1 MIKYINTEPFVK
13 RMLYLMFLFFLLTG
27 VSSIGIQNY
36 QLNMLHKQQIK
47 SIQALTGR
55 LASVYPEGETDIVRA
70 IFNSSLEDEKVGES
84 ILEKYGYDSDTKIS
98 QDTLF
103 REHYNRIMVV
113 NLSVLGFIAL
123 VIGLIF
129 ILAMGLFIKRL
140 EKLSS
145 VAEYIAED
153 ILPDNNISEGIISRI
168 NDKLYD
174 VSKALKVKLHKLDA
188 EKENLTSLVTDIS
201 HQLKTPL
208 ASIRLY
214 NSLLSEED
222 LSREDKSD
230 FLKRSETD
238 INKLEWLVG
247 SLVKVSR
254 LEVGMIEVKLEK
266 QNLKGT
272 LVDAINGIYAKALK
286 KNMEIDMVNVVD
298 CYAYYD
304 PKWTKE
310 AIFNVLENAVK
321 YTHINGM
328 IKVTMVELTS
338 YIRIDIEDN
347 GISIPKEE
355 FNNIFKRFYRG
366 KQEEVKNIEGS
377 GVGLYLTRK
386 ILEEQG
392 ACITVESTLG
402 KGTRF
407 SLFLQKC
414 KEV

>member
-1 MIKYINTEPFVK
+1 MIKYINSEPFIK
-13 RMLYLMFLFFLLTG
+13 RVLYIMFLIFLLTG
-27 VSSIGIQNY
+27 VSSIAIQNY

-47 SIQALTGR
+47 SIQTLTGR
-55 LASVYPEGETDIVRA
+55 LVSVYPEGETDIVRA
-70 IFNSSLEDEKVGES
+70 IFNSSSEDEKVGES
-84 ILEKYGYDSDTKIS
+84 ILKKYGYDSDTKIS

-103 REHYNRIMVV
+103 REHYNKIMVV
-113 NLSVLGFIAL
+113 NLSVLGLIAL

-140 EKLSS
+140 EKLSL

-222 LSREDKSD
+222 LLTEDKSD
-230 FLKRSETD
+230 FLKRSEAD

-254 LEVGMIEVKLEK
+254 LEVGMVEVKLEK
-266 QNLKGT
+266 QNVKET
-272 LVDAINGIYAKALK
+272 LVDAVNGIYAKALK
-286 KNMEIDMVNVVD
+286 KNMEIDMVNIVD

-321 YTHINGM
+321 YTHTNGM
-328 IKVTMVELTS
+328 IKVAMVELTS